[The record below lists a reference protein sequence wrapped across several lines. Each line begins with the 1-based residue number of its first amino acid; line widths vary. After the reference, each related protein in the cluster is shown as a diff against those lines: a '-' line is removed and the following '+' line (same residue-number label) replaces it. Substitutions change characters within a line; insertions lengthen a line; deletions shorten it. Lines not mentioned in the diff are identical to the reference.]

1 MLTRPFGR
9 KLVPRN
15 RVPVLP
21 LVSSHVDGEVLERA
35 QESGANEVLKKPLS
49 ACELAMSLARVLRA

>member
-1 MLTRPFGR
+1 
-9 KLVPRN
+9 
-15 RVPVLP
+15 
-21 LVSSHVDGEVLERA
+21 VSSYVDGEVLERA